1 MTFPSAPQHA
11 QGGGPFGPPGSGY
24 GSGMPPG
31 GYGPPGAYGP
41 PGHPGY
47 PPPAGNPP
55 PPGFHVPPPAPGPGA
70 DLKKQ
75 ATNWLVA
82 AAVTFFFCGGINCFG
97 VIGAILCFLAMQA
110 ADQANLSDA
119 ESKLKWGKIVIVTG
133 AIVSFITIAFAI
145 LYYFVAQAEGLTTS

>member
-1 MTFPSAPQHA
+1 MTFPSAPQMA
-11 QGGGPFGPPGSGY
+11 QGGYDPPGSGSPS
-24 GSGMPPG
+24 GSPPG

-47 PPPAGNPP
+47 PPPAGFPP
-55 PPGFHVPPPAPGPGA
+55 PPGFEVPPAAPGPGA

-75 ATNWLVA
+75 ATNWLIA
-82 AAVTFFFCGGINCFG
+82 AALTFFFCGGINCLG
-97 VIGAILCFLAMQA
+97 VIGAILCFLAIQA

-133 AIVSFITIAFAI
+133 AILSFITIGLAI
-145 LYYFVAQAEGLTTS
+145 LYYAVAQAESFTPS